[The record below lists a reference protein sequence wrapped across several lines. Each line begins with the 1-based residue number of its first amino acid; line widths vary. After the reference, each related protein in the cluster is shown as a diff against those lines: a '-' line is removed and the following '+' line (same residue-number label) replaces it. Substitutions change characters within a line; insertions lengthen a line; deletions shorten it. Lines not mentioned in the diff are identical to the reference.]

1 MGRALRTHPEV
12 RTLPFVEKD
21 KTMTDDTEDL
31 QDTYPGA
38 GTFKFGDS
46 AKLCQHL
53 IALVR
58 QGKKTA
64 TCAALSDFDG
74 EPEAMPVVGRCDIA
88 ANWDGTPALVI
99 RTTKVEQIRYCDV
112 TEDMALAEG
121 ENDTLLGWR
130 KDHKAYFK
138 RNGGFDPE
146 MMLVFEHFELVE
158 DLAGRE
164 L

>member
-1 MGRALRTHPEV
+1 MADEI
-12 RTLPFVEKD
+12 
-21 KTMTDDTEDL
+21 EDL
-31 QDTYPGA
+31 QETYPGA

-46 AKLCQHL
+46 QELCQSL
-53 IALVR
+53 LALVR

-64 TCAALSDFDG
+64 TCAVAAEFADD
-74 EPEAMPVVGRCDIA
+74 PDAMPVVGRCDIA

-99 RTTKVEQIRYCDV
+99 RTTNVTEIRFCDV
-112 TEDMALAEG
+112 SEELALKEG
-121 ENDTLLGWR
+121 ENDELLGWR

-138 RNGGFDPE
+138 RNGGEYDPE
-146 MMLVFEHFELVE
+146 MLLIFEEFELVE

>member
-1 MGRALRTHPEV
+1 MNNE
-12 RTLPFVEKD
+12 
-21 KTMTDDTEDL
+21 TEDL

-46 AKLCQHL
+46 AELCQHL

-58 QGKKTA
+58 QNRKSA
-64 TCAALSDFDG
+64 TSAALAEFAD
-74 EPEAMPVVGRCDIA
+74 EPEAMPVVGRCDIV
-88 ANWDGTPALVI
+88 ANWDGTPALVV
-99 RTTKVEQIRYCDV
+99 RTTDVVEVRYCDV
-112 TEDMALAEG
+112 TEEMALAEG

-130 KDHKAYFK
+130 KDHKAFFK

>member
-1 MGRALRTHPEV
+1 M
-12 RTLPFVEKD
+12 KD
-21 KTMTDDTEDL
+21 KTMNNETEDL

-46 AKLCQHL
+46 AELCQHL

-58 QGKKTA
+58 RGRKTA
-64 TCAALSDFDG
+64 TCAALSDFEG
-74 EPEAMPVVGRCDIA
+74 EPDAMPLVGRCDIA

-99 RTTKVEQIRYCDV
+99 RTTKVEEVRYCDV
-112 TEDMALAEG
+112 TEEMALCEG

-138 RNGGFDPE
+138 RNGGFDTE
-146 MMLVFEHFELVE
+146 MMLVFEYFELVE

>member
-1 MGRALRTHPEV
+1 
-12 RTLPFVEKD
+12 
-21 KTMTDDTEDL
+21 MTNDIEDL

-38 GTFKFGDS
+38 GTFRFGDS
-46 AKLCQHL
+46 AAMCQNL

-58 QGKKTA
+58 QGCKTA
-64 TCAALSDFDG
+64 TCAALSDFAD

-88 ANWDGTPALVI
+88 TNWDGTPALVI
-99 RTTKVEQIRYCDV
+99 RTTAIQEIRYCDV
-112 TEDMALAEG
+112 TEEMAQAEG
-121 ENDTLLGWR
+121 DSDTLLAWR
-130 KDHKAYFK
+130 KIHRSYFK

-146 MMLVFEHFELVE
+146 MMLVFEYFELVE

>member
-1 MGRALRTHPEV
+1 MNDE
-12 RTLPFVEKD
+12 
-21 KTMTDDTEDL
+21 TEDL

-46 AKLCQHL
+46 AALCQHL
-53 IALVR
+53 IAHVR
-58 QGKKTA
+58 QGRKTA
-64 TCAALSDFDG
+64 TCAALSDFEG

-99 RTTKVEQIRYCDV
+99 RTTKVEEIRYCDV
-112 TEDMALAEG
+112 TEEMALAEG

-138 RNGGFDPE
+138 RGGHFDPE

-158 DLAGRE
+158 DLADRE

>member
-1 MGRALRTHPEV
+1 M
-12 RTLPFVEKD
+12 
-21 KTMTDDTEDL
+21 TMIDDTEDL

-38 GTFKFGDS
+38 GTFRFGDNPE
-46 AKLCQHL
+46 LCQYL
-53 IALVR
+53 IGLVR
-58 QGKKTA
+58 QRKKTA
-64 TCAALSDFDG
+64 TCAAASDFDDD
-74 EPEAMPVVGRCDIA
+74 PDSMPVVGRCDIA

-99 RTTKVEQIRYCDV
+99 RTTNVEHVRYCDV
-112 TEDMALAEG
+112 TEEMALAEG
-121 ENDTLLGWR
+121 ENDSLLGWR

>member
-1 MGRALRTHPEV
+1 
-12 RTLPFVEKD
+12 
-21 KTMTDDTEDL
+21 
-31 QDTYPGA
+31 
-38 GTFKFGDS
+38 
-46 AKLCQHL
+46 
-53 IALVR
+53 
-58 QGKKTA
+58 
-64 TCAALSDFDG
+64 
-74 EPEAMPVVGRCDIA
+74 MPVVGRCDIA

-99 RTTKVEQIRYCDV
+99 RTTKVEEVRYCDV
-112 TEDMALAEG
+112 TEEMALAEG

-138 RNGGFDPE
+138 RGGHFDPE

>member
-1 MGRALRTHPEV
+1 
-12 RTLPFVEKD
+12 
-21 KTMTDDTEDL
+21 MTDDIEDL

-38 GTFKFGDS
+38 GTFRFGDN
-46 AKLCQHL
+46 AALCQRL
-53 IALVR
+53 IGLVR
-58 QGKKTA
+58 AGKKTA
-64 TCAALSDFDG
+64 TCGALAEFDDD
-74 EPEAMPVVGRCDIA
+74 PDAMPVVGRCDIA

-99 RTTKVEQIRYCDV
+99 RTLSVTKVRFCDV

-121 ENDTLLGWR
+121 ENDSLLGWR
-130 KDHKAYFK
+130 KDHKAFFK

>member
-1 MGRALRTHPEV
+1 MNNEI
-12 RTLPFVEKD
+12 
-21 KTMTDDTEDL
+21 EDL

-46 AKLCQHL
+46 QELCQHL

-64 TCAALSDFDG
+64 TCAALSDFAD

-99 RTTKVEQIRYCDV
+99 RTTHVEQVRYCDV
-112 TEDMALAEG
+112 SEDLALLEG
-121 ENDTLLGWR
+121 ENDALLGWR
-130 KDHKAYFK
+130 KDYKAYFK
-138 RNGGFDPE
+138 RGGHFDPE